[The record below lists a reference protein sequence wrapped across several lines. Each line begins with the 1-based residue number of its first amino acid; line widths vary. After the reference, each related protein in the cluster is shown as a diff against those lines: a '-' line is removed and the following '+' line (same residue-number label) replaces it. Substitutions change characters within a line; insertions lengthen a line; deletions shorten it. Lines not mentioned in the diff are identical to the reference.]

1 MTHKE
6 RINTKK
12 MNARQRCSVC
22 CYLDTDPPWSPGAV
36 KDVLEVMGGSKGE
49 QLNHH
54 VSDPTL
60 TLSDLTLIWAD
71 DSGGASD

>member
-1 MTHKE
+1 MQNNVIST
-6 RINTKK
+6 
-12 MNARQRCSVC
+12 MC
-22 CYLDTDPPWSPGAV
+22 CYLGTDPPWSPGAV
-36 KDVLEVMGGSKGE
+36 KDVLEVMGDGSKGE

-71 DSGGASD
+71 DSGDASD

>member
-1 MTHKE
+1 M
-6 RINTKK
+6 
-12 MNARQRCSVC
+12 
-22 CYLDTDPPWSPGAV
+22 
-36 KDVLEVMGGSKGE
+36 KDVLEVRGGSKEE

-60 TLSDLTLIWAD
+60 TLLSDLTLIWAD

>member
-1 MTHKE
+1 MNGLTQ
-6 RINTKK
+6 K
-12 MNARQRCSVC
+12 MNARQCCSVC

-49 QLNHH
+49 QLNPH
-54 VSDPTL
+54 VSDPRL

>member
-1 MTHKE
+1 M
-6 RINTKK
+6 
-12 MNARQRCSVC
+12 
-22 CYLDTDPPWSPGAV
+22 

-49 QLNHH
+49 QLNPQ
-54 VSDPTL
+54 VSDPRQ

>member
-1 MTHKE
+1 
-6 RINTKK
+6 
-12 MNARQRCSVC
+12 MNEKQCHSMC